1 MKYRGRLAAPYVS
14 EPANMIVRFTLS
26 EYLDENYEEMSLLH
40 VQKSFI
46 SDPLTASFVVMD
58 TDYTN
63 YALICTCQGK
73 KFFFDILTFHRR
85 SCTILQ
91 RSPERDS
98 AISRKVNFYII
109 LTYFGIKTLVLQQF
123 SSLKKQ
129 V

>member
-1 MKYRGRLAAPYVS
+1 MPTSTEKIMAATFHS
-14 EPANMIVRFTLS
+14 RQFRDFFFIFLG
-26 EYLDENYEEMSLLH
+26 LLG
-40 VQKSFI
+40 
-46 SDPLTASFVVMD
+46 TASFVIMD
-58 TDYTN
+58 TDYSN